1 MAEVTRYVPVAALAV
16 GCALVFGAREQL
28 HMQSAAPM
36 SAVRLDF
43 PGYKVTDVVVPD
55 EERRVAGMSD
65 YTNRTFARDSSDPGF
80 GVYVGYYDYQQQGK
94 TIHSPKNCLPGAG
107 WEPMDVG
114 VRTLQGAAGPFAVN
128 RYVLA
133 KTGAQAVVYYWYQG
147 RGRVEPNEYRV
158 KWNLMRDA
166 ALHGRTEEALVRIVV
181 PVVLGATRAPE
192 AVRVAR
198 GRADSIATSVAAQLM
213 PAVRAVLPGSP
224 TAAAAPG
231 VTASAS

>member
-1 MAEVTRYVPVAALAV
+1 MAEVSRYVPVAALAV

-28 HMQSAAPM
+28 HMPSLAPM
-36 SAVRLDF
+36 SAVQLTF
-43 PGYKVTDVVVPD
+43 PGYKVTEVVVPD

-65 YTNRTFARDSSDPGF
+65 YMNRTFQRDSLDPGF

-114 VRTLQGAAGPFAVN
+114 VRTLQGAAGPFTVN

-133 KTGAQAVVYYWYQG
+133 KTGAQATVYYWYQG

-158 KWNLMRDA
+158 KLNLMRDA
-166 ALHGRTEEALVRIVV
+166 ALYGRTEEALVRIVV
-181 PVVLGATRAPE
+181 PVVLGESRTPD
-192 AVRVAR
+192 AVLVAR
-198 GRADSIATSVAAQLM
+198 SRADSIATSVARQLM
-213 PAVRAVLPGSP
+213 PSVHRVLPASP
-224 TAAAAPG
+224 AGDAAAS